1 MTLTRV
7 ADLDPYRTAEIGEY
21 LRAQTVTISELAALG
36 AEPGDAEPL
45 LSLIQVE
52 YDEDTLNEGL
62 LRLLD
67 TLLLIAGNA
76 TLQAAADHVRPEIH
90 RYLLAFPSV
99 EFTPLCA
106 ASFSGRVLSLHDAV
120 AASAPGLAQRM
131 AARIYLP

>member
-1 MTLTRV
+1 MTLTEA

-21 LRAQTVTISELAALG
+21 LRAQTVATSELAALG

-45 LSLIQVE
+45 LSLIHVE

-76 TLQAAADHVRPEIH
+76 TLQAAADHVRAEIQ
-90 RYLLAFPSV
+90 RYLRAFPSV
-99 EFTPLCA
+99 EFTPMCA
-106 ASFSGRVLSLHDAV
+106 PSFTSRVLSLHDAV